1 MRAAIVLAALFAPVT
16 AFASATGGRVSV
28 RVTVMPSV
36 RFSQEVG
43 APVRTLATSGGTF
56 YVLPVKE
63 SLAAHGGVA
72 PSLSFEGAEAFL
84 RRSRGGV
91 EGDLRVFVPEGSEGR
106 VVVTVLADGAP
117 PEIRRKR

>member
-1 MRAAIVLAALFAPVT
+1 
-16 AFASATGGRVSV
+16 
-28 RVTVMPSV
+28 MPSA

-43 APVRTLATSGGTF
+43 APVQKLATPGGTL

-63 SLAAHGGVA
+63 SLQAHGGAA
-72 PSLSFEGAEAFL
+72 PSLSVEGAQASL
-84 RRSRGGV
+84 REPSGGTV

-117 PEIRRKR
+117 PEIRRRR